1 MSNID
6 VFLQGFL
13 LISSWQTLSLL
24 GVFLLL
30 LLFIKILE
38 NRGTAFGTAI
48 LIAMALGLSLGLLLQ
63 FLSGFSNQPSEITF
77 IKETTAWL
85 GLLGNGYMALI
96 RMLVVPLVIISILHV
111 FINLDRSVKVGKLLR
126 LAIGVTMTMVT
137 ISAIVG
143 LSVGLLFQVG
153 SDATLINQAAKIK
166 DISSLPSTLLKL
178 IPANPVQAMV
188 DANVIALVIFSGFI
202 AIGVNYAAKVN
213 KEIVQ
218 PFIDLVNA
226 LHSLLIQVTLFV
238 ITLMPYAIIPL
249 LANTIALR
257 GLESIKEVG
266 VFIVA
271 LYIAI
276 AIMFLLQLLLLLFV
290 GANPLMYLK
299 KSSHVLALAFTS
311 RSSMGTLPATIEALT
326 KTMGVHPST
335 ANFVA
340 SFGTTAGMQGCA
352 GVFPALLIVYVC
364 NVSQIP
370 IDLTMIIMSIIV
382 ITLGSLGIAGI
393 PGTATMA
400 ASVSLSGTGLGA
412 YYPKIGPI
420 LAVDP
425 LIDMG
430 RTFLNVSGSMVNAI
444 VVDHLL
450 NQHDKSAFHDSA
462 LKTK

>member
-6 VFLQGFL
+6 VFLQNFL
-13 LISSWQTLSLL
+13 LISSWQTWILL
-24 GVFLLL
+24 GLFLFLLSCVY
-30 LLFIKILE
+30 LFEK
-38 NRGTAFGTAI
+38 RGVGFGALI
-48 LIAMALGLSLGLLLQ
+48 LIAMVLGLSLGLLLQ
-63 FLSGFSNQPSEITF
+63 FLSSFSNQPTDIVF
-77 IKETTAWL
+77 IRETTTWL
-85 GLLGNGYMALI
+85 GLFGNGYMALI

-111 FINLDRSVKVGKLLR
+111 FINMEQTVQVGKLLR
-126 LAIGVTMTMVT
+126 LAVGVTMTMVA
-137 ISAIVG
+137 ISAVVG
-143 LSVGLLFQVG
+143 LTVGLLFQVG
-153 SDATLINQAAKIK
+153 SGSEVIAQTAKIK

-178 IPANPVQAMV
+178 IPANPVQAMI
-188 DANVIALVIFSGFI
+188 DANIIALVIFAGFI

-213 KEIVQ
+213 KEVVQ
-218 PFIDLVNA
+218 PFISLVNA
-226 LHSLLIQVTLFV
+226 LHALLIQVTLFV

-266 VFIVA
+266 VFILA
-271 LYIAI
+271 LYVAI
-276 AIMFLLQLLLLLFV
+276 GIMFLLQLILLLLIRI
-290 GANPLMYLK
+290 NPLTYIQ

-311 RSSMGTLPATIEALT
+311 RSSMGTLPATVEALT
-326 KTMGVHPST
+326 EKMGVHPST

-340 SFGTTAGMQGCA
+340 GFGTTAGMQGCA

-364 NVSQIP
+364 NVAHIP
-370 IDLTMIIMSIIV
+370 IDITMIIMSIIV

-412 YYPKIGPI
+412 FYPKIGPI
-420 LAVDP
+420 LAIDP

-450 NQHDKSAFHDSA
+450 GQHDPIMFHR
-462 LKTK
+462 KK